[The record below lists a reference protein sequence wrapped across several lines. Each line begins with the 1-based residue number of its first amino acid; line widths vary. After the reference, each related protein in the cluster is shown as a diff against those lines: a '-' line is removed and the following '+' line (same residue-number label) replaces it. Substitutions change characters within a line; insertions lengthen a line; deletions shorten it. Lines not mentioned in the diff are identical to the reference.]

1 MTKKTKLG
9 TNTFELEY
17 IFSGDWSSFKNDI
30 QLIIKDNKVVLNKGD
45 FASVEY
51 GDGDWDTTLTHI
63 PSDNRWQLFF
73 QALDDINVWRWKKSY
88 TNNEVLDGGS
98 WSLKITKKSKKIE
111 CHGNVYYPSNFDDF
125 LEALKELMGMNIFE
139 FFYNY

>member
-17 IFSGDWSSFKNDI
+17 ISSSGWPLNKDI

-51 GDGDWDTTLTHI
+51 GDGDLDTTLTHI

-73 QALDDINVWRWKKSY
+73 QTLDGINVWKWKKRY
-88 TNNEVLDGGS
+88 EDYEVEDGGS
-98 WSLKITKKSKKIE
+98 WSLKITKNSKKLE
-111 CHGNVYYPSNFDDF
+111 CHGDIDYPSNFNDF
-125 LEALKELMGMNIFE
+125 LEALNKLMPINMFE
-139 FFYNY
+139 FYS

>member
-9 TNTFELEY
+9 KNTFELEY
-17 IFSGDWSSFKNDI
+17 FSSSGWPLNINI
-30 QLIIKDNKVVLNKGD
+30 QLIIKDNKVVLNKGKE
-45 FASVEY
+45 F

-73 QALDDINVWRWKKSY
+73 QTLDGINVWKWKKRY
-88 TNNEVLDGGS
+88 ADYEVEDGGS
-98 WSLKITKKSKKIE
+98 WSLKITKNSKKLE
-111 CHGNVYYPSNFDDF
+111 CSGTVYYPSNFDDF
-125 LEALKELMGMNIFE
+125 LEALKELMGMDIFE